1 MTDQAV
7 PATSVEP
14 YRAQV
19 EVRWG
24 DSDQLG
30 HVNNAKVVEYMQ
42 EGRIKFLQSDEM
54 RHLAIVVRK
63 MDVEFLLPIKYESG
77 PVTVEITAM
86 HVGNTS
92 YTLRHTVR
100 DRDGAVCAHGDAV
113 LVGFDMQTERPRR
126 ITDGE
131 RDVLGR
137 YRVAATT

>member
-1 MTDQAV
+1 MA
-7 PATSVEP
+7 AISVEP

-92 YTLRHTVR
+92 YTLRHTVL
-100 DRDGAVCAHGDAV
+100 DRNGGVCARGDAV
-113 LVGFDMQTERPRR
+113 LVGFDQATERPRP

-131 RDVLGR
+131 RSVLAR
-137 YRVAATT
+137 HRVAATT

>member
-7 PATSVEP
+7 PAISVEP

-30 HVNNAKVVEYMQ
+30 HVNNSKIVEYMQ
-42 EGRIKFLQSDEM
+42 EARVKFLQADAM

-92 YTLRHTVR
+92 YTLRHTVL
-100 DRDGAVCAHGDAV
+100 DRHDAVCARGDAV
-113 LVGFDMQTERPRR
+113 LVGFDMQTERPRP

-131 RDVLGR
+131 REVLAR
-137 YRVAATT
+137 HRVAATT